1 MHTQKILEP
10 TLKDYK
16 YFKWFILGVRKK
28 PKNQLNQENK
38 KKITEKTE
46 L

>member
-1 MHTQKILEP
+1 MNIYL
-10 TLKDYK
+10 TLRLNVLL
-16 YFKWFILGVRKK
+16 LGVRKK
-28 PKNQLNQENK
+28 TEKLIKPKKSK